1 MDIMEKYE
9 RDGNVAILI
18 SIGYGA
24 GWSTWG
30 PWVNR
35 SLAYDKRIVEAF
47 ISGISKEDMSE
58 FLETLGY
65 HDVYMGGFDNLEIEW
80 VPKGTLF
87 RIEEYDGHESIEV
100 FDEKSYIVA

>member
-1 MDIMEKYE
+1 MGNVEKYE
-9 RDGNVAILI
+9 KDGKIAVLV
-18 SIGYGA
+18 SIGFGA

-30 PWVNR
+30 NR
-35 SLAYDKRIVEAF
+35 ALAYDKRIVQAF
-47 ISGISKEDMSE
+47 IPGISKEDMSE
-58 FLETLGY
+58 LLETLGY